1 MRERSRLVTGWGEK
15 FESND
20 QSIHVGW
27 GKEEGV
33 CDRGS
38 EHERSDA
45 IKQAR
50 PAVERCFIG

>member
-1 MRERSRLVTGWGEK
+1 MTGWGEK